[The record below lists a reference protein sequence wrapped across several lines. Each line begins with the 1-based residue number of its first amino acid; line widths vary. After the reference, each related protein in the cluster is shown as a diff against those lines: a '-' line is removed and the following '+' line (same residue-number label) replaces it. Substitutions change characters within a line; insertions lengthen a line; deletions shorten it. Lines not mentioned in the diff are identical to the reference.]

1 MDWKRARFT
10 ILKVIISAVVFFSL
24 AIIIYLGIN
33 SMISSDTQV
42 QEEYNDVINC
52 TIIENTATRI
62 YDADRTAVIV
72 GTASV
77 LMAVLTMLQ
86 QHMTRSQDRALAFP
100 KMEITQCEFCMGTHM
115 VNRNSFFYNTI
126 NGGLLIRVKFDDSFA
141 ACYVPEIY
149 RLWIVRH
156 PYGNGKKEYEPMK
169 ILNSFSSLGEGSLCI
184 DTIVDNSEF
193 IEKYIEKQQGI
204 YDYMLE
210 IVMDI
215 SWKNDLLMM
224 GLRNMS
230 KMYLRYEIRVDD
242 MGRKK
247 NGDFWNYLV
256 KNVDMKGAP
265 YNSKIGD
272 K

>member
-1 MDWKRARFT
+1 MDWKRAGFA
-10 ILKVIISAVVFFSL
+10 ILKVIISAVIFFLL
-24 AIIIYLGIN
+24 AIIIYLVIN
-33 SMISSDTQV
+33 FMVSSNVQV
-42 QEEYNDVINC
+42 VEEYNDVINC
-52 TIIENTATRI
+52 TITENTATQI

-100 KMEITQCEFCMGTHM
+100 KMEITQCGFCLGTDE
-115 VNRNSFFYNTI
+115 VNKNSFFYNNI
-126 NGGLLIRVKFDDSFA
+126 VGGLLIKVKFNNSFA

-149 RLWIVRH
+149 RLWIVKH
-156 PYGNGKKEYEPMK
+156 PYGNDDKEYESMK
-169 ILNSFSSLGEGSLCI
+169 ILNSFSSLDEGSLCI
-184 DTIVDNSEF
+184 DTIVDDSEF
-193 IEKYIEKQQGI
+193 VERYVEKQHGI

-215 SWKNDLLMM
+215 SWKNDLLML

-230 KMYLRYEIRVDD
+230 KIYLRYEIRLDD
-242 MGRKK
+242 MVRKK
-247 NGDFWNYLV
+247 DREFWNYSV
-256 KNVDMKGAP
+256 KNIDMKGAP

-272 K
+272 R